1 MYNDE
6 DRSIFDVFEVDTTE
20 STPINTAWQ
29 PNHEEFKDFD
39 GSTGFSLPKDD
50 KVMAKARY
58 LLYAEKGK
66 S

>member
-6 DRSIFDVFEVDTTE
+6 DRSIFDVFEADTTE

-39 GSTGFSLPKDD
+39 NLTEIK
-50 KVMAKARY
+50 
-58 LLYAEKGK
+58 
-66 S
+66 